1 MKSTSQQKKDSKKA
15 QQSKYAKLLCSLRN
29 SVTSEYSRVIQQDKR
44 AIILGYD

>member
-1 MKSTSQQKKDSKKA
+1 MKSTSQQEKVSKKT
-15 QQSKYAKLLCSLRN
+15 QQSKYSKVLCSLRN